1 MKSLLVATDLLD
13 HKVLDDDSKQNG
25 NRCKDYEEEK
35 RKLLVAQRLPLAFQE
50 FGSRVRRRRKQLL
63 LLR

>member
-13 HKVLDDDSKQNG
+13 HKVLNDNGKQNG
-25 NRCKDYEEEK
+25 NRGEDDKEQECK
-35 RKLLVAQRLPLAFQE
+35 LFVAEGLPLAFQE
-50 FGSRVRRRRKQLL
+50 LRSRLRRRRKQLL